1 MKHLWKAFPEVLGW
15 IGFGGKKEN
24 FKEKKSNK
32 KKLCVHVF
40 ISFEMG
46 ILSTHGAV
54 FFRTR
59 KCCDEINI
67 NHHKLSGQACRD
79 ISKIVLNEK
88 REGGGGI
95 KKI

>member
-1 MKHLWKAFPEVLGW
+1 
-15 IGFGGKKEN
+15 
-24 FKEKKSNK
+24 
-32 KKLCVHVF
+32 
-40 ISFEMG
+40 MG

-67 NHHKLSGQACRD
+67 NHLKLSGQACRD

-95 KKI
+95 KKKYIILMENFPSSPFCNIF

>member
-1 MKHLWKAFPEVLGW
+1 
-15 IGFGGKKEN
+15 
-24 FKEKKSNK
+24 
-32 KKLCVHVF
+32 
-40 ISFEMG
+40 MG

-54 FFRTR
+54 FFRTC

-95 KKI
+95 KKNIILMENFPSSPFCNIF